1 MSKIIGIDLGTTK
14 MRLKLHYFFYCLL
27 MVLIILACKSDK
39 DDLCCP
45 PDGNQEITN
54 PNVLLIIA
62 DDMGLDASPGY
73 NVGTL
78 KPNMPNLQNLINSG
92 IRFNN
97 VWSNPV
103 CSPTRSTI
111 LTGKY
116 GYRTGVLIGGDPLST
131 SEISLQTYINANS
144 GNEYSNAVVGKWHLS
159 GTPTQPSHPNDIG
172 VQYFSGV
179 IGGGVESYYN
189 WQHTE
194 NGQVSN
200 SNEYTTTK
208 LTDDAITWIND
219 QEQPWFLW
227 LAYNAPHTPFHV
239 PPSDLHYQG
248 NLPEDQASIDTNP
261 LPYYLAAIEAIDSEM
276 GRIFNSISSEDLENT
291 VIIFLGDNGTPG
303 QVVQQ
308 YHSQRA
314 KGSLYKGGI
323 NVPMI
328 ISGKGVNRINTQE
341 DALIST
347 VDLFATIS
355 ELCGIST
362 DEIHDSISFKE
373 LLNSS
378 GGNDRS
384 NIYSELGSNYFAIRN
399 STHKYMSFEDGSEAL
414 YNLEENPFEMPNLL
428 DPNQLPLSD
437 NDQENKTELITLA
450 NQIRN

>member
-1 MSKIIGIDLGTTK
+1 MT
-14 MRLKLHYFFYCLL
+14 
-27 MVLIILACKSDK
+27 LIILACKNDK

-227 LAYNAPHTPFHV
+227 LAYNAPHTPFHL

-248 NLPEDQASIDTNP
+248 SLPEDQASIDTNP

>member
-1 MSKIIGIDLGTTK
+1 
-14 MRLKLHYFFYCLL
+14 
-27 MVLIILACKSDK
+27 
-39 DDLCCP
+39 
-45 PDGNQEITN
+45 
-54 PNVLLIIA
+54 
-62 DDMGLDASPGY
+62 MGLDASPGY

-92 IRFNN
+92 IKFNN

-159 GTPTQPSHPNDIG
+159 GTPTQPLHPNNMG

-179 IGGGVESYYN
+179 IGGGVQSYYN

-194 NGQVSN
+194 NGQVST

-227 LAYNAPHTPFHV
+227 LAYNAPHTPFHL

-248 NLPEDQASIDTNP
+248 SLPEDQASIDSNP
-261 LPYYLAAIEAIDSEM
+261 LPYYLATIEAIDSEM
-276 GRIFNSISSEDLENT
+276 GRIFNSINSEDLENT

-303 QVVQQ
+303 QVIQQ

-328 ISGKGVNRINTQE
+328 ISGKGVNRINAQE

-378 GGNDRS
+378 GSNDRS
-384 NIYSELGSNYFAIRN
+384 NIYSEVGNNYFAIRN

-414 YNLEENPFEMPNLL
+414 YDLEENPFEMPNLL

-437 NDQENKTELITLA
+437 NDQENKTELIAITS
-450 NQIRN
+450 QIRN

>member
-1 MSKIIGIDLGTTK
+1 MKNFLYLFLAFI
-14 MRLKLHYFFYCLL
+14 LL
-27 MVLIILACKSDK
+27 SLSCKSDE

-45 PDGNQEITN
+45 PDDITN

-73 NVGTL
+73 NVGAL

-159 GTPTQPSHPNDIG
+159 GTPTQPLHPNDMGI
-172 VQYFSGV
+172 QYFSGV
-179 IGGGVESYYN
+179 IGGGVQSYYN

-194 NGQVSN
+194 NGQVST

-227 LAYNAPHTPFHV
+227 LAYNAPHTPFHL

-248 NLPEDQASIDTNP
+248 SLPEDQASIDSNP
-261 LPYYLAAIEAIDSEM
+261 LPYYLATIEAIDSEM
-276 GRIFNSISSEDLENT
+276 GRIFNSINSEDLENT

-303 QVVQQ
+303 QVIQQ

-328 ISGKGVNRINTQE
+328 ISGKGVNRINAQE

-378 GGNDRS
+378 GSNDRS
-384 NIYSELGSNYFAIRN
+384 NIYSEVGNNYFAIRN

-414 YNLEENPFEMPNLL
+414 YDLEENPFEMPNLL
-428 DPNQLPLSD
+428 DPNQSLSD
-437 NDQENKTELITLA
+437 NDQENYTELISLA

>member
-1 MSKIIGIDLGTTK
+1 MT
-14 MRLKLHYFFYCLL
+14 
-27 MVLIILACKSDK
+27 LIILACKNDK

-227 LAYNAPHTPFHV
+227 LAYNAPHTPFHL

-248 NLPEDQASIDTNP
+248 SLPEDQASIDTNP

-328 ISGKGVNRINTQE
+328 ISGKGVNRINAQE

>member
-1 MSKIIGIDLGTTK
+1 MKKFLYLFLALI
-14 MRLKLHYFFYCLL
+14 LL
-27 MVLIILACKSDK
+27 ALSCKSDE

-45 PDGNQEITN
+45 PDDNQEITN

-73 NVGTL
+73 NIGTL

-92 IRFNN
+92 VRFNN

-159 GTPTQPSHPNDIG
+159 GTPTQPLHPNDMGI
-172 VQYFSGV
+172 QYFSGV
-179 IGGGVESYYN
+179 IGGGVQSYYN

-194 NGQVSN
+194 NGQVST

-227 LAYNAPHTPFHV
+227 LAYNAPHTPFHL

-248 NLPEDQASIDTNP
+248 SLPEDQASIDSNP
-261 LPYYLAAIEAIDSEM
+261 LPYYLATIEAIDSEM
-276 GRIFNSISSEDLENT
+276 GRIFNSINSEDLENT

-303 QVVQQ
+303 QVIQQ

-328 ISGKGVNRINTQE
+328 ISGKGVNRINAQE

-378 GGNDRS
+378 GSNDRS
-384 NIYSELGSNYFAIRN
+384 NIYSEVGNNYFAIRN

-414 YNLEENPFEMPNLL
+414 YDLEENPFEMPNLL
-428 DPNQLPLSD
+428 DPNQSLSD
-437 NDQENKTELITLA
+437 NDQENYTELISLA

>member
-1 MSKIIGIDLGTTK
+1 
-14 MRLKLHYFFYCLL
+14 
-27 MVLIILACKSDK
+27 
-39 DDLCCP
+39 
-45 PDGNQEITN
+45 
-54 PNVLLIIA
+54 
-62 DDMGLDASPGY
+62 MGLDASPGY

-227 LAYNAPHTPFHV
+227 LAYNAPHTPFHL

-248 NLPEDQASIDTNP
+248 SLPEDQASIDTNP

>member
-1 MSKIIGIDLGTTK
+1 MKNFLYLFLAFI
-14 MRLKLHYFFYCLL
+14 LL
-27 MVLIILACKSDK
+27 SLSCKSDE

-45 PDGNQEITN
+45 PDDNTN

-92 IRFNN
+92 IKFNN

-159 GTPTQPSHPNDIG
+159 GTPTQPLHPNNMG

-179 IGGGVESYYN
+179 IGGGVQSYYN

-194 NGQVSN
+194 NGQVST

-227 LAYNAPHTPFHV
+227 LAYNAPHTPFHL

-248 NLPEDQASIDTNP
+248 SLPEDQASIDSNP
-261 LPYYLAAIEAIDSEM
+261 LPYYLATIEAIDSEM

-303 QVVQQ
+303 QVIQQ

-328 ISGKGVNRINTQE
+328 ISGKGVNRINAQE

-378 GGNDRS
+378 GSNDRS
-384 NIYSELGSNYFAIRN
+384 NIYSEVGNNYFAIRN

-414 YNLEENPFEMPNLL
+414 YDLEENPFEMPNLL

-437 NDQENKTELITLA
+437 NDQQNQTELIALA

>member
-1 MSKIIGIDLGTTK
+1 
-14 MRLKLHYFFYCLL
+14 MRLKLYHFFYCLL
-27 MVLIILACKSDK
+27 MTLIILACKNDK

-227 LAYNAPHTPFHV
+227 LAYNAPHTPFHL

-248 NLPEDQASIDTNP
+248 SLPEDQASIDTNP

-328 ISGKGVNRINTQE
+328 ISGKGVNRINAQE

>member
-1 MSKIIGIDLGTTK
+1 
-14 MRLKLHYFFYCLL
+14 MRLKLNHFFYCFI

-45 PDGNQEITN
+45 PDDNTN

-78 KPNMPNLQNLINSG
+78 KPNMPNLQSLINSG
-92 IRFNN
+92 ITFNN

-116 GYRTGVLIGGDPLST
+116 GYRTNVLDAGDNLSIQET
-131 SEISLQTYINANS
+131 SIQTYINANS
-144 GNEYSNAVVGKWHLS
+144 GNEYSDAVIGKWHL
-159 GTPTQPSHPNDIG
+159 GPPTQPSHPNNMG
-172 VQYFSGV
+172 VGFFSGMTQA
-179 IGGGVESYYN
+179 GVESYYN

-194 NGQVSN
+194 NGQVST
-200 SNEYTTTK
+200 SNEYATSK

-227 LAYNAPHTPFHV
+227 LAYNAPHTPFHA

-248 NLPEDQASIDTNP
+248 SLPEDQASIDTNP

-276 GRIFNSISSEDLENT
+276 GRLFNSISSEDLENT
-291 VIIFLGDNGTPG
+291 IIIFLGDNGTPG

-323 NVPMI
+323 NVPLI
-328 ISGKGVNRINTQE
+328 ISGKGVNRINAQE

-347 VDLFATIS
+347 TDLFATIS

-362 DEIHDSISFKE
+362 DEIYDSISFKD
-373 LLNSS
+373 LLRSS
-378 GGNDRS
+378 GENDRS
-384 NIYSELGSNYFAIRN
+384 NIYSELGNNYFAIRN

-414 YNLEENPFEMPNLL
+414 YNLEANPFEMPNLL
-428 DPNQLPLSD
+428 TSNQLPLSD
-437 NDQENKTELITLA
+437 NDQENYTELTTLA

>member
-1 MSKIIGIDLGTTK
+1 MKNFLYLFLAFI
-14 MRLKLHYFFYCLL
+14 LL
-27 MVLIILACKSDK
+27 SLSCKSDE

-45 PDGNQEITN
+45 PDDITN

-159 GTPTQPSHPNDIG
+159 GTPTQPLHPNDMGI
-172 VQYFSGV
+172 QYFSGV
-179 IGGGVESYYN
+179 IGGGVQSYYN

-194 NGQVSN
+194 NGQVST

-227 LAYNAPHTPFHV
+227 LAYNAPHTPFHL

-248 NLPEDQASIDTNP
+248 SLPEDQASIDSNP
-261 LPYYLAAIEAIDSEM
+261 LPYYLATIEAIDSEM
-276 GRIFNSISSEDLENT
+276 GRIFNSINSEDLENT

-303 QVVQQ
+303 QVIQQ

-328 ISGKGVNRINTQE
+328 ISGKGVNRINAQE

-378 GGNDRS
+378 GSNDRS
-384 NIYSELGSNYFAIRN
+384 NIYSEVGNNYFAIRN

-414 YNLEENPFEMPNLL
+414 YDLEENPFEMPNLL
-428 DPNQLPLSD
+428 DPNQSLSD
-437 NDQENKTELITLA
+437 NDQENYTELISLA

>member
-1 MSKIIGIDLGTTK
+1 
-14 MRLKLHYFFYCLL
+14 MRLKLYHFFYCLL
-27 MVLIILACKSDK
+27 MTLIILACKNDK

-144 GNEYSNAVVGKWHLS
+144 GNEYSDAVIGKWHLS
-159 GTPTQPSHPNDIG
+159 GTPTQPLHPNDMG

-219 QEQPWFLW
+219 QNQPWFLW
-227 LAYNAPHTPFHV
+227 LAYNAPHTPFHL

-248 NLPEDQASIDTNP
+248 SLPEDQASIDTNP

-328 ISGKGVNRINTQE
+328 ISGKGVNRINAQE

>member
-1 MSKIIGIDLGTTK
+1 MKNFLYLFLAFI
-14 MRLKLHYFFYCLL
+14 LL
-27 MVLIILACKSDK
+27 SLSCKSDE

-45 PDGNQEITN
+45 PDDITN

-92 IRFNN
+92 IKFNN

-159 GTPTQPSHPNDIG
+159 GTPTQPLHPNNMG

-179 IGGGVESYYN
+179 IGGGVQSYYN

-194 NGQVSN
+194 NGQVST

-227 LAYNAPHTPFHV
+227 LAYNAPHTPFHL

-248 NLPEDQASIDTNP
+248 SLPEDQASIDSNP
-261 LPYYLAAIEAIDSEM
+261 LPYYLATIEAIDSEM

-303 QVVQQ
+303 QVIQQ

-328 ISGKGVNRINTQE
+328 ISGKGVNRINAQE

-378 GGNDRS
+378 GSNDRS
-384 NIYSELGSNYFAIRN
+384 NIYSEVGNNYFAIRN

-414 YNLEENPFEMPNLL
+414 YDLEENPFEMPNLL

-437 NDQENKTELITLA
+437 NDQENKTELIALA